1 MAAVSQY
8 FNSTA
13 ALRAINRVRMLHG
26 VINVSDITAAD
37 GRALDQGFLVSNAFE
52 GKRNDHIWPSQHHVV
67 SSDYTLW
74 RKAME
79 FLFPDNLHLR
89 QVLGNWIIQS
99 DCEWTDNWDWFLSA
113 DREFIYFRLDSR
125 TWHRFSKLPYAHRG
139 YHDEFLEMHVHPTG
153 DLCQATVCSR
163 DGSIHLLSSVH
174 RAAANP
180 PADNIQHLVGNRVIR
195 KPQLP
200 WTMSTL
206 QTSPSIEGLLLALR
220 DGAGCAISDRSY
232 YPNEKVGAAAWMIIT
247 PDGTEWIEGGG
258 VLLCP
263 ADVQNS
269 YRSEL
274 GEQVGIASCLH
285 CIKQE
290 FNGQQTS
297 LLTTCDN
304 LRYLAIT
311 CNNLGA
317 LNKVG
322 SQRSKTKP
330 TLKSFDLITALL
342 DTWNDIPLVAR
353 PQHV

>member
-1 MAAVSQY
+1 MLWTTPNQTCAVS
-8 FNSTA
+8 
-13 ALRAINRVRMLHG
+13 
-26 VINVSDITAAD
+26 D
-37 GRALDQGFLVSNAFE
+37 G
-52 GKRNDHIWPSQHHVV
+52 
-67 SSDYTLW
+67 
-74 RKAME
+74 
-79 FLFPDNLHLR
+79 
-89 QVLGNWIIQS
+89 
-99 DCEWTDNWDWFLSA
+99 
-113 DREFIYFRLDSR
+113 
-125 TWHRFSKLPYAHRG
+125 
-139 YHDEFLEMHVHPTG
+139 
-153 DLCQATVCSR
+153 
-163 DGSIHLLSSVH
+163 
-174 RAAANP
+174 
-180 PADNIQHLVGNRVIR
+180 
-195 KPQLP
+195 
-200 WTMSTL
+200 
-206 QTSPSIEGLLLALR
+206 
-220 DGAGCAISDRSY
+220 SY
-232 YPNEKVGAAAWMIIT
+232 YPNEKVRAAVWIIIT

-311 CNNLGA
+311 CDNLGA

-353 PQHV
+353 PQHVWGHQNDRIGPLLMNSERIPIWLDTHSAKQEKNAPSRCRSSFPNG

>member
-1 MAAVSQY
+1 
-8 FNSTA
+8 
-13 ALRAINRVRMLHG
+13 ML
-26 VINVSDITAAD
+26 
-37 GRALDQGFLVSNAFE
+37 
-52 GKRNDHIWPSQHHVV
+52 
-67 SSDYTLW
+67 
-74 RKAME
+74 
-79 FLFPDNLHLR
+79 
-89 QVLGNWIIQS
+89 
-99 DCEWTDNWDWFLSA
+99 
-113 DREFIYFRLDSR
+113 
-125 TWHRFSKLPYAHRG
+125 
-139 YHDEFLEMHVHPTG
+139 HVHPTG

-163 DGSIHLLSSVH
+163 DGGIHLLSSVQT
-174 RAAANP
+174 NP
-180 PADNIQHLVGNRVIR
+180 PLDNIQHLVGNRVIR

-304 LRYLAIT
+304 LRYLAIP
-311 CNNLGA
+311 CDNLGA